1 MIISGNKS
9 PNVSFPL
16 WRCDASFL
24 SPLRIPPFGF
34 SQKDRTAPP
43 RSGFS
48 VSLFLS
54 FPLPLSAHMHTE
66 SSSIFYKSS
75 CLCIKPRLQRRIT
88 LEALSALQGSGGP
101 KPPNTSDFCHAATAR
116 LDNWRWEVK
125 NCILPHLSP
134 LRLSVFDLFSPT
146 SLQTQTVWLFPRLWR
161 FVSIWYFVWP
171 FFLLI

>member
-1 MIISGNKS
+1 MWRV
-9 PNVSFPL
+9 VSVAAQNPSV
-16 WRCDASFL
+16 RFL
-24 SPLRIPPFGF
+24 SEGSYRA
-34 SQKDRTAPP
+34 T
-43 RSGFS
+43 S
-48 VSLFLS
+48 VWILCLFLS

-134 LRLSVFDLFSPT
+134 LRLRVFDLFSPT